1 MREPAYDPLDSIVR
15 ENPYPYYAELRREA
29 PAYKVPSL
37 GVWAVSRYAD
47 VVAILRSPERFSSA
61 AMASAVRRPADL
73 APEGTEGQAPDPT
86 AASIIGSDP
95 PEHTRLRTIVS
106 RVFTPRRIAAL
117 EPRVREIARERLARF
132 VPTGECDLV
141 ADYAVPLPVSV
152 IAELLGI
159 DPERHH
165 DFKRW
170 SDAAMRAVFDS
181 PGQEEAE
188 QIGQHLAE
196 MNEYVDQVIA
206 ARRVRA
212 TDDLIGTLLRA
223 ESLDGALTPDEVKI
237 FTFTLLVAGNVT
249 TTHLIA
255 NATLALL
262 AHPAAKVAS
271 TPALVAGMLEEALRY
286 DAPVQFL
293 LRTATEDVELAGV
306 TIPKGAVVA
315 PLSASANRDERAFPD
330 PDRFDVTRNPK
341 DQLAFGHGIHF
352 CLGAALARLE
362 ARVAFEELLPRID
375 HPLRTDERLT
385 WSNVLT
391 LRGPTALRLR
401 FEAVADRPVHPVPAA
416 APRSAHDNEGVVRR
430 FVEAWS
436 RLDPVELAAYFTEDG
451 TYHNMPLA
459 PISGRAHIEAMIRNF
474 TASWTDTRWEILTL
488 VSAGNVVVAERID
501 RTRAGDRSV
510 ELPIVGVFELEQGRI
525 KTWRDYF
532 DLGTYAQALSQP
544 GG

>member
-1 MREPAYDPLDSIVR
+1 
-15 ENPYPYYAELRREA
+15 
-29 PAYKVPSL
+29 
-37 GVWAVSRYAD
+37 
-47 VVAILRSPERFSSA
+47 
-61 AMASAVRRPADL
+61 
-73 APEGTEGQAPDPT
+73 
-86 AASIIGSDP
+86 
-95 PEHTRLRTIVS
+95 
-106 RVFTPRRIAAL
+106 
-117 EPRVREIARERLARF
+117 
-132 VPTGECDLV
+132 
-141 ADYAVPLPVSV
+141 
-152 IAELLGI
+152 
-159 DPERHH
+159 
-165 DFKRW
+165 
-170 SDAAMRAVFDS
+170 
-181 PGQEEAE
+181 
-188 QIGQHLAE
+188 
-196 MNEYVDQVIA
+196 
-206 ARRVRA
+206 
-212 TDDLIGTLLRA
+212 
-223 ESLDGALTPDEVKI
+223 
-237 FTFTLLVAGNVT
+237 VT

-262 AHPAAKVAS
+262 AHPAELAKVAS

-430 FVEAWS
+430 F
-436 RLDPVELAAYFTEDG
+436 G